1 MAYILVIDDN
11 AVIRDVVKFTLQNHY
26 SITLANDG
34 KEGLK
39 LAESSHFDL
48 IITDVSMPDM
58 SGLEV
63 VKELRKIEAYST
75 TPILVLTANMEDY
88 QEKSKESGATGWIA
102 KPFEPGRLLE
112 TVDGVLKNKA

>member
-11 AVIRDVVKFTLQNHY
+11 AVIRDIVKFTLQNHY
-26 SITLANDG
+26 SVTLADDG

-39 LAESSHFDL
+39 LAESSRFDL

-63 VKELRKIEAYST
+63 IKELRKMESYSS
-75 TPILVLTANMEDY
+75 TPILVLTANMDDY
-88 QEKSKESGATGWIA
+88 KEKSKESGATGWIV

-112 TVDGVLKNKA
+112 TVDGVLKNTT